1 MLKYNKIK
9 EEKGITRSRFEND
22 LLFKMIFYLF
32 VSNNMNLNIY

>member
-22 LLFKMIFYLF
+22 LF
-32 VSNNMNLNIY
+32 IYWFQTT

>member
-22 LLFKMIFYLF
+22 FIYLL